1 MSQHKMLHAYRTL
14 LNHAKESAFKAEQA
28 TWSLLGQAVEK
39 TEKADHDLADL
50 TAKEFELVQKDVKA
64 DLMQTAEYLADIEQG
79 IDDFLNMDL
88 PVLEKILIDKAL
100 SLADPT
106 DITVLRLRLA
116 AAMDEKHPILQENP
130 NPH

>member
-14 LNHAKESAFKAEQA
+14 LNHAKASAIKAEQA
-28 TWSLLGQAVEK
+28 TWGLLGQAIEK

-50 TAKEFELVQKDVKA
+50 TAKEFELVQNDVKA

-116 AAMDEKHPILQENP
+116 AAMDENHPVFQGNP
-130 NPH
+130 NSR

>member
-14 LNHAKESAFKAEQA
+14 LNHAKESAIKAEQA
-28 TWSLLGQAVEK
+28 TWTLLGQAIEK

-50 TAKEFELVQKDVKA
+50 TAKEFEVVQKDVKA
-64 DLMQTAEYLADIEQG
+64 DLMQTAEYLADVEQG

-106 DITVLRLRLA
+106 DITVLRIRLA
-116 AAMDEKHPILQENP
+116 AAMDENHPILQENP
-130 NPH
+130 HPH

>member
-14 LNHAKESAFKAEQA
+14 LNHAKASAFKAEQA
-28 TWSLLGQAVEK
+28 TWTLLGQAIEK
-39 TEKADHDLADL
+39 TEKADHDLAEL
-50 TAKEFELVQKDVKA
+50 TNKEFETVQQDVKA

-88 PVLEKILIDKAL
+88 PILEQILIDKAL

-116 AAMDEKHPILQENP
+116 AAMDEDSPILQAP
-130 NPH
+130 ISHH

>member
-14 LNHAKESAFKAEQA
+14 LNHAKESAIKAEQA
-28 TWSLLGQAVEK
+28 TWGLLGQAIEK
-39 TEKADHDLADL
+39 TEKADHDLAEL
-50 TAKEFELVQKDVKA
+50 TNKEFELVQNDVKA

-88 PVLEKILIDKAL
+88 PILEKILIDKAL

-116 AAMDEKHPILQENP
+116 AAMDENHPAFQGNP
-130 NPH
+130 NLR